1 MSKKSRFRGPFT
13 KQHGKWDATVLKS
26 KWHHFYN
33 IYWSLWRQL
42 SSKNSLLLIRKIS
55 WLFFNTLTAGQKYSL
70 LNRDNLT
77 PPTQMQLSLKW
88 KTLSQFFFAYLKC
101 RWYFEHFQKKD
112 AFIVDVFWNLWTPR
126 TVVR

>member
-1 MSKKSRFRGPFT
+1 MSKKSRFRGPFD
-13 KQHGKWDATVLKS
+13 KQHGKWNQTVLKS
-26 KWHHFYN
+26 EWHQCYD
-33 IYWSLWRQL
+33 IYWSMWRQL
-42 SSKNSLLLIRKIS
+42 ISKNSLLVIGKITGP
-55 WLFFNTLTAGQKYSL
+55 FFNTLTAGQKYSL